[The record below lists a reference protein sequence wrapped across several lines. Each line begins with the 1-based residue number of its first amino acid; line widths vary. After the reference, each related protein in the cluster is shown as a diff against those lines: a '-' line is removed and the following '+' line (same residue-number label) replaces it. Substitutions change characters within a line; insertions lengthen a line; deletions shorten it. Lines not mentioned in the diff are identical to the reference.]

1 MLRKNNKRMPDVLD
15 CLANLSNDEVFT
27 PPEIA
32 NRMLDLLPQEL
43 FESKETTFLD
53 PFTKSGVF
61 LREIT
66 KRLLS
71 HQIPDYEEMSGEIDE
86 IEKTAIQEAVKSGNL
101 DLQDADYDEKAK
113 KIGRDAISIHPRVG
127 EFHEFEEKLQKELNR
142 ILKTQVFGIAIT
154 ELTAQLTRRS
164 LYCSK
169 KASGEYSICTEFDN
183 EDGNIRFKS
192 CQHVWNKKPKWND
205 KEKKWKG
212 STCVFCGASSEMFER
227 PDDLEQHAYEFI
239 HTMKVEEIF
248 NMKFDVI
255 CGNPP
260 YQLSV
265 GNTSGNS
272 SKAKAIYHCFIEQ
285 ALRLNPKYLTM
296 ITPSRWMTKTT
307 EGIPDKWVDNMLK
320 NNHIKVLH
328 DFEDAGNVFP
338 GVEIKGGVSYF
349 LWDRDHNGKCKYFFH
364 KVSDDS
370 VKEREDFLDSYDA
383 GIVIRDPSAYT
394 ILNKIIA
401 VESDYFADDKKNF
414 SSLVSPKDFY
424 TNKAVFTSS
433 WTGFSKE
440 ETDECKIKYYL
451 NKNIHKRDFGYVAET
466 QVPKNKNTISLNK
479 VFIPAAG
486 GSGNDTRVLG
496 YPFFGGSNCV
506 CSQTYLVIGYDPDK
520 HNFTED
526 ECNNIIS
533 YIKTR
538 FFRYLVSIKKK
549 TQNGPRGVYQFVPM
563 QDFSKPWTDEELYN
577 KYGLT
582 QDEIDFIESMI
593 KPMSEV
599 EDK

>member
-1 MLRKNNKRMPDVLD
+1 MPDVLD

-32 NRMLDLLPQEL
+32 NRMLDLLPQEV

-71 HQIPDYEEMSGEIDE
+71 HQIPNYEEMSGEIDE
-86 IEKTAIQEAVKSGNL
+86 IEKIAIQEAVKSGNL

-113 KIGRDAISIHPRVG
+113 KIGRDAINIHPRVG

-169 KASGEYSICTEFDN
+169 NAAGTYSICTEFDN

-192 CQHVWNKKPKWND
+192 CKHLWNKKPKWIELD
-205 KEKKWKG
+205 KKWKG
-212 STCVFCGASSEMFER
+212 GTCIFCGANSEMFDR

-239 HTMKVEEIF
+239 HTPNAKELF

-260 YQLSV
+260 YQL
-265 GNTSGNS
+265 GFGLEGGNS
-272 SKAKAIYHCFIEQ
+272 ANAKSIYNLFVSQAI
-285 ALRLNPKYLTM
+285 RLDPKYLTM
-296 ITPSRWMTKTT
+296 ITPSRWMTKTAQ
-307 EGIPDKWVDNMLK
+307 GIPESWVDEMLK
-320 NNHIKVLH
+320 SNKFKIIH
-328 DFEDAGNVFP
+328 DYEDAKTCFP

-349 LWDRDHNGKCKYFFH
+349 LWEKQHNGECDYYFH
-364 KVSDDS
+364 SANSEEIAHRKA
-370 VKEREDFLDSYDA
+370 FLDSKNA
-383 GIVIRDPSAYT
+383 GIVIRDPKAYS
-394 ILNKIIA
+394 IINKIEAIDG
-401 VESDYFADDKKNF
+401 DYYNVAEKNF
-414 SSLVSPKDFY
+414 ASLVSAKHFFDNSSLLTSNWKGYKD
-424 TNKAVFTSS
+424 A
-433 WTGFSKE
+433 E
-440 ETDECKIKYYL
+440 DETYNIKYYL
-451 NKNIHKRDFGYVAET
+451 NVDRERTHRWISDA
-466 QVPKNKNTISLNK
+466 QLPKNKATKDLHK

-486 GSGNDTRVLG
+486 GSGNDDIVLG
-496 YPFFGGSNCV
+496 KPLYGEPNSV
-506 CSQTYLVIGYDPDK
+506 CSQTFLVIGYDPDK
-520 HNFTED
+520 HNFTKDQCE
-526 ECNNIIS
+526 NIIS

-563 QDFSKPWTDEELYN
+563 QDFSKPWTDEELYK

-582 QDEIDFIESMI
+582 DDEIAFIESMI
-593 KPMSEV
+593 KPMDSTTRDDDKIV
-599 EDK
+599 EEE